1 MPNDE
6 TKTIP
11 PVKIGPEDLERIL
24 RKFEEEL
31 LKEERLRKG
40 DDSFLKT
47 SSIDKPIDQPDLRQ
61 QFILRVAENINS
73 GDYVP
78 RIRLKDGGDLDPID
92 AEILELEMFVGLRP
106 GNSMEAF
113 YIENMKDRL
122 EELYKQKS
130 KNQK

>member
-1 MPNDE
+1 MPNNE
-6 TKTIP
+6 TKP
-11 PVKIGPEDLERIL
+11 FPEVKISPEDLSNIL
-24 RKFEEEL
+24 RKFEENM
-31 LKEERLRKG
+31 LKQERLRQG
-40 DDSFLKT
+40 DDSFLKK
-47 SSIDKPIDQPDLRQ
+47 SSVDKPIDQPDLRQ
-61 QFILRVAENINS
+61 KFILRVAENINS